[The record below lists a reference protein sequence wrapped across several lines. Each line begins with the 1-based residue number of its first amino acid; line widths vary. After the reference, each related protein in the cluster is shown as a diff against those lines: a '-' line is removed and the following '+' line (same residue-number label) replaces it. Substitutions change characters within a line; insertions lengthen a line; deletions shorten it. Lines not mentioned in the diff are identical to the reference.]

1 MGLLEDVY
9 AASRMRETKQ
19 DIMDYYQ
26 RRWPNMGKNGWK
38 QHLVHDLSEFTGM
51 KTKSLEKRF
60 DKQRRNNPEPQNAE
74 QYRAFGET
82 LPPMPPSGG
91 YHITGTMHIL
101 YSGGSCEEREVDE
114 MITGEDAENL
124 LAAAA
129 DNMLQML
136 INQYQNGDCQM
147 AGPGPCGEPELTVE
161 PIEDEDA
168 ESPYRDRRGWGIG
181 RQSEY
186 TADYTTPF

>member
-9 AASRMRETKQ
+9 AASHMRETKQ
-19 DIMDYYQ
+19 EILDYYTQ
-26 RRWPNMGKNGWK
+26 RYPGMGKNGWK
-38 QHLVHDLSEFTGM
+38 QHLIHDLAPFVGDV
-51 KTKSLEKRF
+51 KPKSLEKRF
-60 DKQRRNNPEPQNAE
+60 DKKRRNDPEPSNAE
-74 QYRAFGET
+74 QYKELGKT

-114 MITGEDAENL
+114 VISGEDAQNL
-124 LAAAA
+124 LNAAA

-136 INQYQNGDCQM
+136 INQYQNGDCNM

-161 PIEDEDA
+161 PIEEEEDA
-168 ESPYRDRRGWGIG
+168 ELRDRRGWGYG
-181 RQSEY
+181 RQKDY
-186 TADYTTPF
+186 TADFTTPF